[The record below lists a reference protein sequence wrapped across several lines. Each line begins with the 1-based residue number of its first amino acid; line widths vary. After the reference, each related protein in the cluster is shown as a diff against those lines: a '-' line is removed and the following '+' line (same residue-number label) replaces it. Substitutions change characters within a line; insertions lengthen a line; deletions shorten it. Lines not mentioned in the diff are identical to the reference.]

1 METVDLTKVAGFKA
15 LDSDGNELG
24 IVSME
29 QLTDSIAM
37 RIADGLSERTVL
49 PANNVPM
56 AVAASSTGSDKMET
70 DFSETTDPAY
80 VRVIDKNGN
89 SAKQGISS
97 LASVVGELSGY
108 SRITMKEVTIPP
120 NSTKDIDAFSYTDF
134 LSINLGI
141 NGGVALFI
149 IGKGTNTKL
158 VSTNIPDF
166 GVGTEND
173 ISKPFYSIY
182 VNGYAIRLYNNTDK
196 EVTVYYRWIMI
207 GR

>member
-1 METVDLTKVAGFKA
+1 MG
-15 LDSDGNELG
+15 G
-24 IVSME
+24 
-29 QLTDSIAM
+29 
-37 RIADGLSERTVL
+37 
-49 PANNVPM
+49 
-56 AVAASSTGSDKMET
+56 
-70 DFSETTDPAY
+70 
-80 VRVIDKNGN
+80 
-89 SAKQGISS
+89 
-97 LASVVGELSGY
+97 LSGY
-108 SRITMKEVTIPP
+108 SRIAMKEVTIPP
-120 NSTKDIDAFSYTDF
+120 NSTKDIDSFSYTDF